1 MNNAHQAA
9 RRAIKQNKAAIPPQC
24 LGESFGFGAE
34 GAQYRE
40 EMQILLE
47 DLVPGPGWQAKAQDL
62 QELMVRYKG
71 WLDGY
76 VQLYGMR
83 WSQ

>member
-1 MNNAHQAA
+1 MPIKQ
-9 RRAIKQNKAAIPPQC
+9 RRAIKKQSGDPPQC

-34 GAQYRE
+34 EAQYRE

-47 DLVPGPGWQAKAQDL
+47 DLVPGPGWQAKAQNL